1 MGKLNKI
8 TLLAVANQSL
18 SYDAPDN
25 GARYQ
30 IRLYELA
37 GGQMA
42 ADVDIDDVPILRG
55 QRIVAGCPIIPY
67 KASAKNANFVILTN
81 GDDEPDWRKFGTE
94 QNLFYGAV

>member
-1 MGKLNKI
+1 MNKI

-55 QRIVAGCPIIPY
+55 QRIVAECPIIHY
-67 KASAKNANFVILTN
+67 KASAENANFIILTN